1 MGKTIDKGGI
11 TMEEIVR
18 NLVQWLILNGIR
30 IGVVIVLTYLLIRIL
45 RGVSPRMVSR
55 ITEKGKFNEEQ
66 RKRVD
71 TLSRIVQQTLTVMA
85 LVLAGIIVLG
95 QVGINVG
102 PILAGAGVLGLAVGF
117 GAQSLVKDIITG
129 FFILLDNRMNVGDV
143 VQIAGVA
150 GLVEEINLRVTIL
163 RDLEGKVHFIPNGDI
178 SVVSNLTKEWARS
191 VLDIGVAYKEDTDHV
206 CEVLKR
212 VGDELLEVPDY
223 KEVILEPMEIL
234 GVDNFGDSQ
243 VTIKVMFKTKPI
255 KQWMV
260 SREFRRRVKKAFDA
274 EGIEIPFPHRTLYMG
289 TAENPG
295 KLVVQQVGGE

>member
-1 MGKTIDKGGI
+1 MQESI
-11 TMEEIVR
+11 TRLIQWFIV
-18 NLVQWLILNGIR
+18 NGIR
-30 IGVVIVLTYLLIRIL
+30 VAVVLALAYLVIRVLRSM
-45 RGVSPRMVSR
+45 SPRMVTR
-55 ITEKGKFNEEQ
+55 ISEQGKFTEEQ

-71 TLSRIVQQTLTVMA
+71 TLSRIMEQTLTILV

-117 GAQSLVKDIITG
+117 GAQSLVKDVITG

-150 GLVEEINLRVTIL
+150 GLVESINLRITEL
-163 RDLEGKVHFIPNGDI
+163 RDLEGKVHFIPNGEI
-178 SVVSNLTKEWARS
+178 SVVSNLTKEWARC

-212 VGDELLEVPDY
+212 VGDELFEVPEFR
-223 KEVILEPMEIL
+223 EVILEPLEIL
-234 GVDNFGDSQ
+234 GVDAFGDSQ
-243 VTIKVMFKTKPI
+243 VTIKVMFKTRPI

-260 SREFRRRVKKAFDA
+260 AREFRRRVKMAFDA
-274 EGIEIPFPHRTLYMG
+274 EGIEMPFPHLTVYMG
-289 TAENPG
+289 EADNRG
-295 KLVVQQVGGE
+295 RLVVEKTEPAGS